1 VQFEYEIQVPVIADL
16 NNSWSSPESRGQ
28 IEWDGTAHSLARHLL
43 TKWHE
48 NVMGEAAGL
57 PAVIEVQGEQPGRFA
72 KLDDPS
78 AVSQSV
84 EALEAAI
91 EAKQVADVA
100 ADIAADELVAAMRD
114 AVTFGGESKNT
125 VAKRV
130 SGLMSRPT
138 ALKHLRT

>member
-1 VQFEYEIQVPVIADL
+1 MQFEYRIHVPVIADL
-16 NNSWSSPESRGQ
+16 NDSWNHPESQGR
-28 IEWDGTAHSLARHLL
+28 IEWNGTAHSLARHLL
-43 TKWHE
+43 AKWHQ

-57 PAVIEVQGEQPGRFA
+57 PAAIEVFGEQPGRFA

-78 AVSQSV
+78 PVSESV
-84 EALEAAI
+84 EVLEAAI

-100 ADIAADELVAAMRD
+100 VDIAAAELVAAMRD
-114 AVTFGGESKNT
+114 AATFGGESKNS

-130 SGLMSRPT
+130 NGLMSRPT

>member
-16 NNSWSSPESRGQ
+16 NNSWNSPESRGQ

-43 TKWHE
+43 AKWHE